1 MKKKLRKLAALG
13 LSFIMI
19 CSLLTACGSTKAPE
33 ENSAQGNGAENSGN
47 MEEEVSGESA
57 TEGESAGCGSR
68 RTWRQPDLQNR
79 KL

>member
-19 CSLLTACGSTKAPE
+19 CSLLAACGSTKAPE

-47 MEEEVSGESA
+47 MEEEV
-57 TEGESAGCGSR
+57 
-68 RTWRQPDLQNR
+68 
-79 KL
+79 